1 MDKVRPQE
9 GPNNL
14 KNYTFGVPGCRSGGR
29 ARVTEKELK
38 SARAGVSTFQS
49 GRGSAL
55 EAAAAAGLAAAPA
68 AAVAAM
74 VVAARR

>member
-1 MDKVRPQE
+1 MEESK
-9 GPNNL
+9 GAKKKL
-14 KNYTFGVPGCRSGGR
+14 KMTLFGVPGCRSGGR

-49 GRGSAL
+49 GRGSAS
-55 EAAAAAGLAAAPA
+55 EAATAAGLAAALA
-68 AAVAAM
+68 AAEAAM

>member
-1 MDKVRPQE
+1 MEESKRAKKT
-9 GPNNL
+9 L
-14 KNYTFGVPGCRSGGR
+14 KNDTFGVPGCTSGGR

-55 EAAAAAGLAAAPA
+55 AAAAAAGLAAAPA

>member
-1 MDKVRPQE
+1 MEESKRAKKHQYD
-9 GPNNL
+9 
-14 KNYTFGVPGCRSGGR
+14 TFGVPCCRSGGR

-55 EAAAAAGLAAAPA
+55 AAAAAAGLAAAPA